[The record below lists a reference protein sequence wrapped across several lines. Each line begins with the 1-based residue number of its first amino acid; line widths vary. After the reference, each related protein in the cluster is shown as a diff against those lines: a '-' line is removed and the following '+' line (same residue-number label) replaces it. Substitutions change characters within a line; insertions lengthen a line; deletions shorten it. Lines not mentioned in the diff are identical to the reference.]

1 MKFISLFSRLGLLAL
16 GFLLVAI
23 VNDDAV
29 WASPSNTTPTTSGL
43 ADALLHEW
51 GLAMMVLGMLM
62 AMAMMGAA
70 YLVRDER
77 RENLLWEF
85 GGEEE

>member
-29 WASPSNTTPTTSGL
+29 WASPSDTTPTTSGL